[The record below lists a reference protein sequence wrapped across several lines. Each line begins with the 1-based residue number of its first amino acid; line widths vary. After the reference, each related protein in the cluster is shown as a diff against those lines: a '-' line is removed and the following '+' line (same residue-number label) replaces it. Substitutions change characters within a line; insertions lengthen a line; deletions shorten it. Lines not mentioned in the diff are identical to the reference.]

1 MSEEIL
7 SEIEEDL
14 QKERIKK
21 LWNVYGK
28 YIILFIFS
36 VILFV
41 GGWQFYSIWQE
52 KKLEK
57 ESNLFYKILNEDSFT
72 PFEGKS
78 KFSLGYDL
86 LLKFQEANSLIK
98 KGDQAAAQGIWS
110 QIALNNSFDKIYRKM
125 AILLSVMYLGDESSL
140 FSEFNEMVSLDDSLG
155 LLSSEIKANILL
167 KNGNKSQAKEI
178 FQGIIN
184 SKKANIRS
192 IERIN
197 TVLETL
203 DES

>member
-155 LLSSEIKANILL
+155 VLSSEIKANILL

>member
-28 YIILFIFS
+28 YIILGVFS

-86 LLKFQEANSLIK
+86 LSKFQQANSLIK

-110 QIALNNSFDKIYRKM
+110 QIALNNSFDKVYRKM

-155 LLSSEIKANILL
+155 VLSSEIKANILL

-184 SKKANIRS
+184 SNKANIRS

>member
-28 YIILFIFS
+28 YIILCVFS

-57 ESNLFYKILNEDSFT
+57 ESNLFT
-72 PFEGKS
+72 
-78 KFSLGYDL
+78 KF
-86 LLKFQEANSLIK
+86 
-98 KGDQAAAQGIWS
+98 
-110 QIALNNSFDKIYRKM
+110 
-125 AILLSVMYLGDESSL
+125 
-140 FSEFNEMVSLDDSLG
+140 
-155 LLSSEIKANILL
+155 
-167 KNGNKSQAKEI
+167 
-178 FQGIIN
+178 
-184 SKKANIRS
+184 
-192 IERIN
+192 
-197 TVLETL
+197 
-203 DES
+203 

>member
-28 YIILFIFS
+28 YIILCVFS

-86 LLKFQEANSLIK
+86 LSKFQEANSLIK

-155 LLSSEIKANILL
+155 VLSSEIKANILL

>member
-28 YIILFIFS
+28 YIILGVFS